1 MTRTR
6 AVALWLVSLMLLA
19 ISAGQSWN
27 TFELSGE
34 VGGGIVEVSGFEA
47 FPVIGV
53 LIVLQ
58 VVAVLL
64 SLLVRPMLT
73 RFITIAITPLMLW
86 NLIDVLSNSA
96 SQVQLTFVRAL
107 AEQTGVLADS
117 TTSGFLIASS
127 GGVISFFYLGCLALN
142 VLVLVSVAA
151 TVTHFKSQSKQRVE
165 RNLPEDLWSSQS

>member
-1 MTRTR
+1 MTRSR
-6 AVALWLVSLMLLA
+6 SIALWLLSLMLLA

-27 TFELSGE
+27 SFELSDE

-47 FPVIGV
+47 FPVIGA
-53 LIVLQ
+53 LLALQ
-58 VVAVLL
+58 VVAALL
-64 SLLVRPMLT
+64 SFLVRPMLT
-73 RFITIAITPLMLW
+73 RFISIAITPLMLW

-117 TTSGFLIASS
+117 ASSGFLIASS
-127 GGVISFFYLGCLALN
+127 GGVFSFLYLGCLVLN
-142 VLVLVSVAA
+142 VLVLVSVAVTA
-151 TVTHFKSQSKQRVE
+151 THFKSQSKQRVE